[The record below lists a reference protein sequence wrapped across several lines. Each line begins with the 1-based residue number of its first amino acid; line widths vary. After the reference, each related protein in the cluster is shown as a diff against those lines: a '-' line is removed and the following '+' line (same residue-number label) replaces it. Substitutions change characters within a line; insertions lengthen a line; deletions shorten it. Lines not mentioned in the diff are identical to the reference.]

1 MNKTKRKIF
10 ETSMKLFAQ
19 KGYDATSIEEITANV
34 GVAKGTLY
42 YHFSSKEEIFEF
54 LIGEGVK
61 LLKNSIEIKTERL
74 SNSLDKIKAIV
85 LIQIKV
91 LVKYEDFM
99 TIVLSEIWG
108 NTSRS
113 MLCQKYIFEYIQE
126 IEQIVKEGIQ
136 KGEIIDTDPNVV
148 ASGIFGFTCS
158 SLIYEKRSNKNINV
172 QKLYQEIEKAFIR
185 RLKK

>member
-1 MNKTKRKIF
+1 M
-10 ETSMKLFAQ
+10 
-19 KGYDATSIEEITANV
+19 
-34 GVAKGTLY
+34 
-42 YHFSSKEEIFEF
+42 
-54 LIGEGVK
+54 
-61 LLKNSIEIKTERL
+61 

-113 MLCQKYIFEYIQE
+113 LLCQKYIFEYIQE

-136 KGEIIDTDPNVV
+136 KGEIVDTDPNVV

-158 SLIYEKRSNKNINV
+158 SLIYEKRSNKDISV

-185 RLKK
+185 RLKR